1 MISFI
6 RALKFALQSFYR
18 NIWLSVATVL
28 ILVLTLFSVSLVGMI
43 NVIGNRAVASIKD
56 KVDVSVYFQ
65 PEVPESTVQ
74 SVQAK
79 LQAVNGVRDVEYINR
94 DEAQRRF
101 LEKYQNDP
109 VIQETLKILEDN
121 PFGATLVI
129 RANDFNDYPVII
141 SALSDPEYKDL
152 IENRDFQDYTS
163 IINRLDHM
171 TDRLYQVAM
180 IVTIIFVIIA
190 ILVIFNTIRIT
201 IYTHREEIG
210 IMRLVGATN
219 WFIRGPF
226 ILESVLYAIIS
237 TVVSLLIFYP
247 FLRYITPQVSSFF
260 EGYNMNLTA
269 YFSQYMLDIVGLQL
283 IVALILS
290 VGSSM
295 IAISRHLKV

>member
-1 MISFI
+1 MISFL
-6 RALKFALQSFYR
+6 RAFKFACQSFYR

-43 NVIGNRAVASIKD
+43 NVIGDRAIASIKD

-74 SVQAK
+74 SIQAK
-79 LQAVNGVRDVEYINR
+79 LQAANGVRDVQYIAR
-94 DEAQRRF
+94 EEAQQRF
-101 LEKYQNDP
+101 MDKYKNDP
-109 VIQETLKILEDN
+109 VVQETLKVLEDN

-129 RANDFNDYPVII
+129 RANDFSDYPAII
-141 SALSDPEYKDL
+141 TSLSDPEYKDL
-152 IENRDFQDYTS
+152 IENKDFEDYTS
-163 IINRLDHM
+163 IINRLDNV
-171 TDRLYQVAM
+171 TQRLYQVAL
-180 IVTIIFVIIA
+180 IVTIIFIIIA

-201 IYTHREEIG
+201 IFTHREEIG

-226 ILESVLYAIIS
+226 ILESIIYAFIS
-237 TVVSLLIFYP
+237 TAISLLIFYP
-247 FLRYITPQVSSFF
+247 FLRYITPQVSAFF
-260 EGYNMNLTA
+260 EGYNMNLTS
-269 YFSQYMLDIVGLQL
+269 YFSQYMLDIIGLQL